1 MDNTVQIMAQK
12 QNEEIADTV
21 RKERGR
27 LFNFIRKR
35 VADSDDAEDVMQ
47 DVLSQLVESYRGLE
61 TIERVSAWLFRVA
74 RNKITDLY
82 RKKKPERMPV
92 AREDGENAPLV
103 MLEDILPDLGSNP
116 EDMYLREVLWDA
128 IEAAV
133 DDLPEAQREVFIW
146 HEFEQMSFR
155 EIAEFTGESENTL
168 RMRKYHAV
176 QFLRR
181 RLEDLYQEL

>member
-1 MDNTVQIMAQK
+1 MAQK
-12 QNEEIADTV
+12 QNEKIAETV

-35 VADSDDAEDVMQ
+35 VADTDDAEDVMQ
-47 DVLSQLVESYRGLE
+47 DVFSQLVESYRGLE

-74 RNKITDLY
+74 RNKISDLY

-92 AREDGENAPLV
+92 VREGGEDAPLV
-103 MLEDILPDLGSNP
+103 MLEDILPDLSGSP
-116 EDMYLREVLWDA
+116 EDLYLREALWEA

-133 DDLPEAQREVFIW
+133 DELPRAQREVFIW

-155 EIAEFTGESENTL
+155 EIAEFTGESENAL

-176 QFLRR
+176 QFLRQQ
-181 RLEDLYQEL
+181 LEDLYHEL